1 MATVALWSAGLVA
14 VVDQV
19 IAPLSPNG
27 FVYKATVAGTTGT
40 AEPAWPLVAAGTV
53 VDGSVTWEA
62 VTATAITWQAVALY
76 KSGAVEPVWP
86 TTPGLTVVDGTITW
100 RCVAPNVADTKCPNT
115 KQVIIAAS
123 KVFAIKND
131 VVRYSA
137 TNNPGDWSTPND
149 AGFLPT
155 GLQSQVDPM
164 AQALGLYRGN
174 LVVLSSGEFQAWKID
189 PDPALM
195 SLLDN
200 IPSIGTIYYRSMAS
214 AAGEL
219 YFLTQQ
225 GVRSVSIAV
234 GATNLQAGDVGT
246 PVDTL
251 IQAELPGSDPI
262 GLYYPGAGQFWQVF
276 GSRAYVYTQSR
287 IGGIGAW
294 SIYEFPGVI
303 DYTTQ
308 RDGKLYV
315 RTGDDIYLIDE
326 TTGQDDGA
334 AVPSIVQWPWLD
346 CGQPGVQK
354 MMDGIDL
361 VSSGDPSFS
370 VGWDETN
377 PAAFTA
383 PYQIPADTQ
392 PGPRIPMPLSG
403 PSFSLRVDFAGVSGR
418 WELLSATMYLQ
429 DQRLTA

>member
-27 FVYKATVAGTTGT
+27 FVYKATVAGTTST
-40 AEPAWPLVAAGTV
+40 AEPAWPLIAGNTV
-53 VDGSVTWEA
+53 VDGTVTWQA

-76 KSGAVEPVWP
+76 KSGATQPVWP

-100 RCVAPNVADTKCPNT
+100 RCVAPNVADSKCPNT

-137 TNNPGDWSTPND
+137 TNNPGDWSTPSD

-155 GLQSQVDPM
+155 GLQSQVDPL

-334 AVPSIVQWPWLD
+334 AVPGVLQWPWLD
-346 CGQPGVQK
+346 FGQPGQQK
-354 MMDGIDL
+354 MMIGIDHVGSGVPQ
-361 VSSGDPSFS
+361 VSIGY
-370 VGWDETN
+370 DESN
-377 PAAFTA
+377 VAAFTA
-383 PYQIPADTQ
+383 PYSISPDTQ
-392 PGPRIPMPLSG
+392 PGQIIPIPVSG
-403 PSFSLRVDFAGVSGR
+403 PSFSVRFDYAGATGR
-418 WELLSATMYLQ
+418 WELQATTMYLQ
-429 DQRLTA
+429 DQRLTS